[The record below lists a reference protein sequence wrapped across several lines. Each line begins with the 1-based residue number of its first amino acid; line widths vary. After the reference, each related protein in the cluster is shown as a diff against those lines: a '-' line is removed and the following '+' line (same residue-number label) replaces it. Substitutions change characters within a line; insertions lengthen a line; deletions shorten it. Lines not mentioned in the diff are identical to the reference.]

1 MEDSKEKNG
10 GLLEF
15 LAFNSGCMYLSDLR
29 QPKLLAKV
37 RGVLPRINPV
47 LYSIWEWNDAV
58 FYITGIQKNFST
70 QEAALAY
77 LDAYLAG

>member
-15 LAFNSGCMYLSDLR
+15 LACSSGCMYLSDLR
-29 QPKLLAKV
+29 QPKQFLKV
-37 RGVLPRINPV
+37 KEALHGISPS
-47 LYSIWEWNDAV
+47 LYSVWEWNDAV
-58 FYITGIQKNFST
+58 FYITGEQKEFST

-77 LDAYLAG
+77 LDAYLAE